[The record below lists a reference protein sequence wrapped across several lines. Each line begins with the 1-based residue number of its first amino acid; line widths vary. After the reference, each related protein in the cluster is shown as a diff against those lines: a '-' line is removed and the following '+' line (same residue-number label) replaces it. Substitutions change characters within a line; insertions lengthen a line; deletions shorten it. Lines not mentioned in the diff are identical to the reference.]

1 MNDAAL
7 APRGS
12 QFKFERS
19 DESRETL
26 SVDLFCRVIDNW
38 GDVGVCWRLAR
49 QLRDEYGARVRLIV
63 DDLSPF
69 RTIEPQVERGWVSQH
84 VDEIEIEHWST
95 FEARG
100 AACTCDL
107 AIEAFAC
114 DPPPNYVESMAS
126 RTEPPVWI
134 NLEYLSAEDW
144 VDGVHGLPSPHPKL
158 PLTKFFFVPGFTERS
173 GGIIREARFSS
184 GGCVAMPAEAMLDAA
199 FEREV
204 PDQATNGDN
213 AAVSSNAPRVF
224 CFTYPHAPLDAFA
237 RALVPAEIFVAA
249 ALDTQS
255 AVSERWSRLAPV
267 PQTQFDDLLAR
278 FDFLLVR
285 GEDSFVR
292 AQLAGKPMLWH
303 IYPTDDRAHLD
314 KLNAWLAHYCEAM
327 PRQLSDVYQR
337 ASRAFVDPANESNL
351 GAAFGNLAVAIPAL
365 AAHAQAWR
373 AKLATRT
380 DLATRL
386 MRFVAQKRET

>member
-1 MNDAAL
+1 MNNAAP
-7 APRGS
+7 ASRGP
-12 QFKFERS
+12 QFKIERS

-49 QLRDEYGARVRLIV
+49 QLRDEFGARVRLIV
-63 DDLSPF
+63 DDFSPF
-69 RTIEPQVERGWVSQH
+69 ATIEPKVERGSASQC
-84 VDEIEIEHWST
+84 VDDIEIEHWSR

-100 AACTCDL
+100 ATCDCDL

-114 DPPPNYVESMAS
+114 DPPTNYVQSMAS
-126 RTEPPVWI
+126 RTQPPIWI

-158 PLTKFFFVPGFTERS
+158 PLTKYFFVPGFTEKS
-173 GGIIREARFSS
+173 GGIIREARFSQHD
-184 GGCVAMPAEAMLDAA
+184 CAAMPAEAVQAA
-199 FEREV
+199 SIEPRV
-204 PDQATNGDN
+204 PDRAENYAK
-213 AAVSSNAPRVF
+213 AAPTPHAPRVF
-224 CFTYPHAPLDAFA
+224 CFTYPHAPVDALARAFA
-237 RALVPAEIFVAA
+237 SAEIFVAA
-249 ALDTQS
+249 ALDTKN
-255 AVSERWSRLAPV
+255 AVSERSSRLSPV
-267 PQTQFDDLLAR
+267 PQTQFDDLLAQ
-278 FDFLLVR
+278 FDLLLVR

-303 IYPTDDRAHLD
+303 IYPTDDRAHIVKLD
-314 KLNAWLAHYCEAM
+314 AWLARYCEAM
-327 PRQLSDVYQR
+327 PSQLSEVYQR

-351 GAAFGNLAVAIPAL
+351 DVAFGNFAGAISAL

-373 AKLATRT
+373 AKLLTTT

-386 MRFVAQKRET
+386 MRFVAEKRKT